1 MTTMGTKGAIGA
13 PTEPENQRGTPRL
26 LRVMNERG
34 LLDYLR
40 QHGPLS
46 RAQLARETGLSKP
59 TVSQAL
65 ANLERA
71 ELVRPIGQVSSEGG
85 GRQATLYEANPT
97 AGYVVGVDIGR
108 SWVRVAIADLAGTIV
123 SRHQEKNQARS
134 AEALVTLATELAH
147 NTVAAAG
154 LTWSQVVHT
163 VVGTPGVFDPASERV
178 LFASNLPGWGRSGLV
193 TMLRNALGSSLT
205 VDNDANLA
213 ALGEQTFGCG
223 TTVGTFVFLMVGTGV
238 GMGIVINGSLYRG
251 SHGAGGEIGF
261 LPFSTQGAMNFSTG
275 DSVSQ
280 QGILEEVTSASGI
293 VHSAQALGMR
303 PPLSARRVF
312 AEARAGNKIAQ
323 AVVEREGQH
332 LALAI
337 AAVAAILDPELVVI
351 GGGIGRNID
360 VLRGPIEQRLHEIT
374 PLRPPIVA
382 SVLDEDA
389 ILLGAIATGRTIA
402 RDLIFQQR
410 VGNGRTDTID

>member
-1 MTTMGTKGAIGA
+1 M
-13 PTEPENQRGTPRL
+13 
-26 LRVMNERG
+26 
-34 LLDYLR
+34 
-40 QHGPLS
+40 
-46 RAQLARETGLSKP
+46 
-59 TVSQAL
+59 
-65 ANLERA
+65 
-71 ELVRPIGQVSSEGG
+71 
-85 GRQATLYEANPT
+85 LYEANAS

-123 SRHQEKNQARS
+123 SRQQKKNQAHS
-134 AEALVTLATELAH
+134 AESLVKMATELAQT
-147 NTVAAAG
+147 TVSAAG
-154 LTWSQVVHT
+154 FTWSQVIHT
-163 VVGTPGVFDPASERV
+163 VVGTPGVFDPVSERV

-193 TMLRNALGSSLT
+193 TMLREALGSSLT

-223 TTVGTFVFLMVGTGV
+223 NRVGTFVFLTVGTGV

-251 SHGAGGEIGF
+251 THGAGGEIGF
-261 LPFSTQGAMNFSTG
+261 LPISEQGMPNFST
-275 DSVSQ
+275 DASQ
-280 QGILEEVTSASGI
+280 RGILEKVTSADGI

-312 AEARAGNKIAQ
+312 EAARAGNEVAQ
-323 AVVEREGQH
+323 AVVEQEGQH

-360 VLRGPIEQRLHEIT
+360 VLRGPIERRLHEIT

-389 ILLGAIATGRTIA
+389 ILLGAIATGLTIA
-402 RDLIFQQR
+402 RDLVFQQR
-410 VGNGRTDTID
+410 VGNGRS